1 VSKIPFFTQWGTNST
16 TAEKKR
22 GGLVYQGPFIQ
33 KKNSKM
39 FEILR
44 EISSAHGSKVGI
56 ILHDFKQNSAKQKQ
70 LTCREERQCRLNV
83 GEIGPRVRHVS
94 RYQSF
99 PNCSLETAIFDGT
112 LMPATS
118 VDANV
123 DASNQQR

>member
-1 VSKIPFFTQWGTNST
+1 VGNKQHHRGEETWWSCEQRAIYT
-16 TAEKKR
+16 KKKSN
-22 GGLVYQGPFIQ
+22 V
-33 KKNSKM
+33 

-44 EISSAHGSKVGI
+44 EIASAHGSTVGT
-56 ILHDFKQNSAKQKQ
+56 ILHDFKKNSAKQKQ

-83 GEIGPRVRHVS
+83 GEIGPRIQHVS

-99 PNCSLETAIFDGT
+99 PNCSLETAIFDAT